1 MSLGHPPAREGT
13 LDERDARALT
23 QVMTVE
29 EDVGRVRGCE
39 DMYLVT
45 TGSGSTYLVDMHQQA
60 CECWDDTV
68 RDAGCKHRRRVA
80 FATGRRPIPAWADRA
95 AIDDDLGAF
104 VDGEVD
110 HQHFDRDDGQ

>member
-1 MSLGHPPAREGT
+1 MSLADSGRQRT

-23 QVMTVE
+23 EVMTVE

-60 CECWDDTV
+60 CECWDDKA
-68 RDAGCKHRRRVA
+68 RSAGCKHRRRVA

-95 AIDDDLGAF
+95 AIDDGLGDH
-104 VDGEVD
+104 VDGEPD
-110 HQHFDRDDGQ
+110 YEHFDRGVGR